1 MATRYPHHKV
11 WLDGEMVEPEDAKV
25 SVFTA
30 TAMRGANVYEGLR
43 AYWNEDQGNLFVW
56 KLDQHLK
63 RLFQN
68 MKTMRIMPPYS
79 LEEYHR
85 GVLDWARENSFRE
98 DVHFRL
104 VTYFGDGGPGDVKKY
119 KPDEI
124 EFGVWIAGGP
134 RKHDEAL
141 EKGIH
146 VGISSWRR
154 INDDSVPA
162 RVKAGSNYQNSR
174 LAGVEARVNG
184 YDDALILTRDGKLAE
199 APGANVMLV
208 RDGELITPSVT
219 SGILEGITR
228 ATLMKL
234 FRKHRNREARER
246 DVDRTELY
254 AADEIFICGS
264 AEEVT
269 PVVSVDRIPVGD
281 ERPGPITQQLQEV
294 FFQAARGKD
303 PGYTDFLTPVY

>member
-1 MATRYPHHKV
+1 MATQYAHHKV
-11 WLDGEMVEPEDAKV
+11 WLNGEIVEPEDAKI

-43 AYWNEDQGNLFVW
+43 AYWNEDKGNLFVW
-56 KLDQHLK
+56 KLDQHLE

-68 MKTMRIMPPYS
+68 MKIMRITPPFT
-79 LEEYHR
+79 LREYHR
-85 GVLDWARENSFRE
+85 GVLDWARENGFRE

-104 VTYFGDGGPGDVKKY
+104 VTYFGDGGPGDLKKY

-124 EFGVWIAGGP
+124 EFGAWIAGGP

-154 INDDSVPA
+154 INDDSMPA

-184 YDDALILTRDGKLAE
+184 YDDALILTREGKLAE
-199 APGANVMLV
+199 APGANVMLI

-228 ATLMKL
+228 ATLMEL

-254 AADEIFICGS
+254 VADEIFICGS

-269 PVVSVDRIPVGD
+269 PVVSVDRIPVGE
-281 ERPGPITQQLQEV
+281 ERPGPITQQLQDV
-294 FFQAARGKD
+294 FFQAARGRD
-303 PGYTDFLTPVY
+303 PDYTDVLTPVY